1 MIRVV
6 DLHKTFGGQ
15 EVLRGINV
23 EFETGKITT
32 IIGGSGSGKTVLL
45 KHLNALLL
53 PDRGSVLV
61 DGRDI
66 TKLGQSALNEVRQ
79 KFGML
84 FQSAA
89 LLDSMTIYDNVAFP
103 LREKTK
109 LKEKDIEQKAN
120 DSLAQVGLAGMG
132 YKFPAEV
139 SGGMKKR
146 AGLARAL
153 VTQPEIMLFDEP
165 TTGLDPLLGKSIH
178 ELIRRMHE
186 KFRFTGVIVSHDIP
200 EVFKFSDRVAM
211 LANGVIIEA
220 GKTRVEASIGVDLK
234 LAYKDLEK
242 HKPVKS
248 LPKSAPAEVLH
259 SVKSPPIIFVV
270 GTVIWLGARVS
281 GNR

>member
-6 DLHKTFGGQ
+6 DLHKTFGRQ

-53 PDRGSVLV
+53 PDRGGVLV

-109 LKEKDIEQKAN
+109 LNESDIEKRAN

-178 ELIRRMHE
+178 ELIRRMHD
-186 KFRFTGVIVSHDIP
+186 KFKFTGVIVSHDIP

-211 LANGVIIEA
+211 LANGVIIES
-220 GKTRVEASIGVDLK
+220 GTTEEFTASTN
-234 LAYKDLEK
+234 
-242 HKPVKS
+242 PMVKQFLHGETQGPIS
-248 LPKSAPAEVLH
+248 VL
-259 SVKSPPIIFVV
+259 
-270 GTVIWLGARVS
+270 
-281 GNR
+281 

>member
-15 EVLRGINV
+15 EVLKGVNLD
-23 EFETGKITT
+23 FETGKITT
-32 IIGGSGSGKTVLL
+32 IIGGSGCGKTVLL

-53 PDRGSVLV
+53 PDQGSVLI

-66 TKLGQSALNEVRQ
+66 TKLGQSALNRVRQ
-79 KFGML
+79 KFGVL

-109 LKEKDIEQKAN
+109 LKEREVDQKVN

-153 VTQPEIMLFDEP
+153 VIEPEIMLFDEP

-178 ELIRRMHE
+178 ELIRRMHGAF
-186 KFRFTGVIVSHDIP
+186 KFTGVIVSHDIP

-211 LANGVIIEA
+211 LANGVIIES
-220 GKTRVEASIGVDLK
+220 GMTEEFVASK
-234 LAYKDLEK
+234 N
-242 HKPVKS
+242 PVVKQFLHGETEGPIS
-248 LPKSAPAEVLH
+248 VL
-259 SVKSPPIIFVV
+259 
-270 GTVIWLGARVS
+270 
-281 GNR
+281 